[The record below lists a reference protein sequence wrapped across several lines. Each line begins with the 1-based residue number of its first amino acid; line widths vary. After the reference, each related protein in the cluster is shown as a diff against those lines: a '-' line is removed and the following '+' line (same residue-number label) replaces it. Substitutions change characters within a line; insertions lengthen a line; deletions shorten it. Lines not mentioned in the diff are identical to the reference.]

1 MRKNLFYNDKIIYED
16 FIKEDS
22 SSVQHTNRKAAVDIN
37 KLLNRVKVN
46 KKVEKKKIVI
56 FFCSGISLLCLMQLF
71 VIIIK

>member
-1 MRKNLFYNDKIIYED
+1 MRKNLFYNDKLIYED

-46 KKVEKKKIVI
+46 KKVEKKKNSYLFLLGDFLVMSYAT
-56 FFCSGISLLCLMQLF
+56 FCNNY
-71 VIIIK
+71 

>member
-1 MRKNLFYNDKIIYED
+1 MKKSLFYNDKTIYED

-22 SSVQHTNRKAAVDIN
+22 TSDQHTKRKATVDIN

-46 KKVEKKKIVI
+46 KKDEKKKIAI